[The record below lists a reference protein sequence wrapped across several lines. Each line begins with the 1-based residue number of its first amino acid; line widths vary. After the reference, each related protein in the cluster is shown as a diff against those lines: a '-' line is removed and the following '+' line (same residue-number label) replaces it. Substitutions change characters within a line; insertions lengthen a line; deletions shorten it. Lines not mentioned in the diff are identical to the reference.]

1 MAEKLHLLYVSEE
14 SQRLDKY
21 LVDVKIQELFS
32 RTFIEK
38 LIADELIVV
47 NNFPVKKSFLL
58 SHGDEITI
66 CLPPQ
71 PPIDIVPQDIPLDIV
86 FEDENL
92 AVVNKPAGMI
102 VHPGFGN
109 PDNTLV
115 NAIVFRYGDNL
126 VSGRAMNRPGIVHRL
141 DKGTTGLI
149 LIAKNDAIQS
159 ILSDMFARRKVKKT
173 YFAVTTGVPEPAEDR
188 IESFISRSFSNPR
201 KMTVSNSGRW
211 ALTSY
216 KVIHYYYY
224 FALCEINLETGRT
237 HQIRVHLA
245 NRNYPVLGD
254 LLYNSIKHVQ
264 ANVPENMKRKVYELL
279 TTHLRRQA
287 LHAWKLEFE
296 HPYTKTLQ
304 TFTAPLP
311 DDIIY
316 TLDWLE
322 QYFAI
327 DKLRYDKKML
337 NETNKVEG

>member
-1 MAEKLHLLYVSEE
+1 MNDKLHLIYHSEGI
-14 SQRLDKY
+14 QRLDKY
-21 LVDVKIQELFS
+21 LVAVKVPELYS

-38 LIADELIVV
+38 LITDGMVTV
-47 NNFPVKKSFLL
+47 NSIPVKKSYQLCI
-58 SHGDEITI
+58 GDEIHI
-66 CLPPQ
+66 CLPEQ
-71 PPIDIVPQDIPLDIV
+71 PTTDITPQDIPLDIV

-115 NAIVFRYGDNL
+115 NAIVFRFGDGL
-126 VSGRAMNRPGIVHRL
+126 ASGSALNRPGIVHRL
-141 DKGTTGLI
+141 DKGTSGLM
-149 LIAKNDAIQS
+149 LIAKNDTAQS
-159 ILSDMFARRKVKKT
+159 LLSDMFARRKVKKT
-173 YFAVTTGVPEPAEDR
+173 YLAITTGIPEPAEDR
-188 IESFISRSFSNPR
+188 IESNISRSVSNPR
-201 KMTVSNSGRW
+201 KMSVSNEGRR

-216 KVIHYYYY
+216 KIIRFYHY
-224 FALCEINLETGRT
+224 FALLEINLETGRM

-245 NRNYPVLGD
+245 NRNFPVLGD
-254 LLYNSIKHVQ
+254 LLYNSIKLVQ
-264 ANVPENMKRKVYELL
+264 SNVPENMKRKVYELL
-279 TTHLRRQA
+279 TAHLMRQA

-296 HPYTKTLQ
+296 HPFTKTVQ

-327 DKLRYDKKML
+327 DKVRYDKKLL
-337 NETNKVEG
+337 NR